1 MHLFEGFGV
10 EIEYMI
16 ANRDTLDIW
25 PVSDKLLQAAAGTI
39 VNEFPQ
45 GDFAWSNELVLH
57 VLEIKTNGPAVK
69 LEALGDLF
77 HKEVLAVLKILVEQN
92 ALLIPTAMHPWM
104 DPIREVK
111 LWPHEYNPIYE
122 AYNRIFDCRGHG
134 WANLQSTHINLPFK
148 GDDEFARLHAACRII
163 LPLIPA
169 LSASSPIADSEIKSF
184 LDYRMEMYRT
194 NSIKI
199 PSITGLIIPEP
210 VFSEKMY
217 KKHILEKMY
226 RDIRPYD
233 QDGILQFEWLN
244 SRGALSRFDRG
255 AIEIRIID
263 VQETPHA
270 DIAILSLI
278 VSVIRNLTNGSW
290 CSLEMQKDWSDHE
303 LYEILMEI
311 MQHGEQAVVKNHRF
325 LALFGLNE
333 QQMEAG
339 YIWSELY
346 NRVNKTEPFPYKIAE
361 PIQLILD
368 EGPLARRILKSL
380 HGRVTKE
387 KLRDVY
393 RELSNCLQD
402 GRLYHP

>member
-1 MHLFEGFGV
+1 V
-10 EIEYMI
+10 EIEYII
-16 ANRDTLDIW
+16 ANRDTLDVC
-25 PVSDKLLQAAAGTI
+25 PVSDKVLQAAAGMI
-39 VNEFPQ
+39 VNEFTH

-57 VLEIKTNGPAVK
+57 VIEIKTNGPAVK
-69 LEALGDLF
+69 LETLGGLF
-77 HKEVLAVLKILVEQN
+77 HKEVLAVQKMLDEQN

-104 DPIREVK
+104 DPFREVK

-122 AYNRIFDCRGHG
+122 AFNRIFDCRGHG
-134 WANLQSTHINLPFK
+134 WANLQSTHINLPFA

-169 LSASSPIADSEIKSF
+169 LSASSPVADSEIKSF
-184 LDYRMEMYRT
+184 LNYRMEMYRT

-210 VFSEKMY
+210 VFSENMY

-226 RDIRPYD
+226 RDISPYD
-233 QDGILQFEWLN
+233 HEGILQYEWLN
-244 SRGALSRFDRG
+244 SRGAMSRFDRG
-255 AIEIRIID
+255 AVEIRIID

-270 DIAILSLI
+270 DIAILLLV
-278 VSVIRNLTNGSW
+278 VSVIRNLTEGTW
-290 CSLEMQKDWSDHE
+290 CSLEMQKVWSDHE

-311 MQHGEQAVVKNHRF
+311 IRYGEQAVIKNHRF
-325 LALFGLNE
+325 LELFGLDE

-339 YIWSELY
+339 HIWSELFH
-346 NRVNKTEPFPYKIAE
+346 RVNKKEPFPNEIAE
-361 PIQLILD
+361 PLQLILE

-380 HGRVTKE
+380 PGSVTKE
-387 KLRDVY
+387 KLREVY
-393 RELSNCLQD
+393 HELSNCLQD